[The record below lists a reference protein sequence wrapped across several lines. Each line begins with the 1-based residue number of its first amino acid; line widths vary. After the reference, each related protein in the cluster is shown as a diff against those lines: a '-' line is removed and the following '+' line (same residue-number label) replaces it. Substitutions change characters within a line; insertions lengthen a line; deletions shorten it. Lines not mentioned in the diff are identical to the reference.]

1 MVVET
6 QIEMQTHFKGRTTSF
21 PGFSFTM
28 VRHLAQQGASGNQ
41 DLDRVMPPSRW
52 PGITTTRMP
61 GGTPLSKSPDLANA
75 GCKAG
80 ASRLFANLHQR

>member
-6 QIEMQTHFKGRTTSF
+6 QIETQTHFKGRTTSF
-21 PGFSFTM
+21 PGLMT
-28 VRHLAQQGASGNQ
+28 VRHLAQQGASGNR

-52 PGITTTRMP
+52 PGITTTRML
-61 GGTPLSKSPDLANA
+61 GGTPLPKSPDLANA
-75 GCKAG
+75 GCEAG